1 MSCISV
7 SNNYIAVGGRD
18 GLLTVYDI
26 KSYNKLLR
34 SIKISNKGSITCMD
48 FVPNI
53 HHMGIKDKFLVVGD
67 SQGQL
72 KHADLSQDL
81 REYDQYY
88 DAGSPVVSVAIGGE
102 IDIVMVVCTFTH
114 VCVYKVTEWIENRR
128 R

>member
-1 MSCISV
+1 
-7 SNNYIAVGGRD
+7 
-18 GLLTVYDI
+18 
-26 KSYNKLLR
+26 
-34 SIKISNKGSITCMD
+34 MD

-53 HHMGIKDKFLVVGD
+53 HHMGIKDKFLVAGD

>member
-7 SNNYIAVGGRD
+7 SNDYIAVGGRD

-88 DAGSPVVSVAIGGE
+88 DADSPVVSVAIGGE

>member
-7 SNNYIAVGGRD
+7 SNDYIAVGGRD

-34 SIKISNKGSITCMD
+34 SIKISNKGSITGMD